1 MKRFLSMR
9 RTKENVS
16 SVRPS
21 ETTYENAM
29 RVYKL
34 FAYVSGAIVTVA
46 YVVAQLF

>member
-1 MKRFLSMR
+1 MKKILSMR
-9 RTKENVS
+9 ITKEKMS

-34 FAYVSGAIVTVA
+34 FAYVSGAVVTVA
-46 YVVAQLF
+46 YVVSQLF